1 VYVCVYCSSSEKI
14 DQKYRDLARDAGT
27 ELARRGHTL
36 VSGGAKVSC
45 MGEIARAVRAAGGR
59 TIGVIPRALVDV
71 EIADTD
77 ADELIVTADMRERK
91 GVMDARSDA
100 FLVLP
105 GGIGTL
111 EELVEQLTWSQLGRH
126 RKPILML
133 DTRGFWRPLLSLFA
147 HMNFAG
153 FIRPGLN
160 VTYLVAEKAS
170 DIIPMLNT
178 AAQRGALAE
187 PEPEAA
193 AIGERF

>member
-45 MGEIARAVRAAGGR
+45 MGGIARAVRAAGGR

-111 EELVEQLTWSQLGRH
+111 EELFEIWTTRVLGLH
-126 RKPILML
+126 
-133 DTRGFWRPLLSLFA
+133 DRPLVVLDPWGFFA
-147 HMNFAG
+147 PL
-153 FIRPGLN
+153 RE
-160 VTYLVAEKAS
+160 LVARMHAEGFTRPNVFDVIAWAATIEEAFELLEKGARE
-170 DIIPMLNT
+170 T
-178 AAQRGALAE
+178 AGGVAGRT
-187 PEPEAA
+187 P
-193 AIGERF
+193 